1 MSTKNI
7 STKPGLWC
15 LRDQEIFA
23 RVCIGLRGATF
34 KVKNAIEKG
43 GDLWSR

>member
-1 MSTKNI
+1 MRRTI
-7 STKPGLWC
+7 LTQTGQWC

-23 RVCIGLRGATF
+23 RVCIDLRGATF
-34 KVKNAIEKG
+34 KVKNAVEKG

>member
-1 MSTKNI
+1 MRRTFLKQ
-7 STKPGLWC
+7 TGQWC
-15 LRDQEIFA
+15 LRGQEIFA
-23 RVCIGLRGATF
+23 RVCIDLRGATF